1 MPNYYTS
8 FQTVRENIT
17 NCDAPYEPRLIQ
29 DDRRSLKSAAMRFIH
44 KRCVGLRFDP
54 AKEEEYTS
62 KHYTGK
68 SLSEN
73 QIPFNMERDI
83 DRLCLERALGDF
95 LDTGNREDAYTV
107 YYCFLNM
114 FLDGYSNSKGM
125 FESLSEYEQNASTLL
140 TKHRDHYSHSVYVFA
155 LGLAIYDTNKA
166 YRNAFSALYRQ
177 SGADDAEREQKTAHF
192 FLEYWGLCA
201 LFHDIGY
208 PFELSYELAMVYY
221 DREGKTRGDELY
233 PVYRN
238 TEALARLSDNES
250 EHIARLFGRNFSRLE
265 EVLAADIAAKL
276 NAQYSLDETALTKL
290 LIQRPENPDQCGHHM
305 DHAYFSGVRLYR
317 HLVERLGLVKL
328 QREHFDVLSAIVLHN
343 SLFKFNIRGENP
355 PLKMETHPLAYLL
368 MLCDELQCW
377 DRAAYGR
384 KSRKTQ
390 YPMDAAFKFSGSKVE
405 VRYLFAPEL
414 KDIINK
420 YRDIYTKTG
429 VTQNNLGLEQY
440 IAMQNPVNAF
450 RKGIEAIVD
459 PSIKI
464 KVAIGYSKP
473 QKNTKRQYMSRKS
486 FLNLYDLAVKLHAL
500 HAVKR
505 KELPWPP
512 EIWESKYLS
521 QSLEYQLSGI
531 NRAKAFASFLDA
543 VGCLYSDRLL
553 NWDEV
558 KSFTEDEK
566 LIIAPLEHG
575 RWMREHLK
583 MDWHAAE
590 KKIDD
595 IADRERQRCHHL
607 LLKGQPTDEA
617 IKEHFSNKLSKAEQ
631 KKDIIP
637 FLTLSRILKSEGVRI
652 YRVQMN
658 Q

>member
-8 FQTVRENIT
+8 FQAVRENIT

-29 DDRRSLKSAAMRFIH
+29 DDRRSLKSAALHFIH
-44 KRCVGLRFDP
+44 TRCVGMRFDP
-54 AKEEEYTS
+54 IKEEEYTT
-62 KHYTGK
+62 KHYTGR
-68 SLSEN
+68 SLREN

-192 FLEYWGLCA
+192 FLEYWGFCA

-238 TEALARLSDNES
+238 VEALACLRDGEPD
-250 EHIARLFGRNFSRLE
+250 HIARLFGRSFLRLE
-265 EVLAADIAAKL
+265 GALAADIAVKL
-276 NAQYSLDETALTKL
+276 NAQYSLDEAALTKL

-305 DHAYFSGVRLYR
+305 DHAYFSAVRLYR
-317 HLVERLGLVKL
+317 HLVERLGIGKI

-343 SLFKFNIRGENP
+343 SLFKFNIRGNNP

-384 KSRKTQ
+384 RSRKTQ
-390 YPMDAAFKFSGSKVE
+390 YPTDAEFTFSDGSIK

-414 KDIINK
+414 KEIIK
-420 YRDIYTKTG
+420 TCQKIYLKTG
-429 VTQNNLGLEQY
+429 VIQNNLGLEQY
-440 IAMQNPVNAF
+440 NAMQNPANTF
-450 RKGIEAIVD
+450 LKEIEAIVE

-464 KVAIGYSKP
+464 QVATDYSKP
-473 QKNTKRQYMSRKS
+473 QKDTKRQYMSRKS

-500 HAVKR
+500 HAVNR
-505 KELPWPP
+505 KEKPLLPQ
-512 EIWESKYLS
+512 EWEGKFLS

-531 NRAKAFASFLDA
+531 NRAKAFAGFLDA
-543 VGCLYSDRLL
+543 IDCFYSDRLL
-553 NWDEV
+553 NHEEV
-558 KSFTEDEK
+558 KSFTDDEK
-566 LIIAPLEHG
+566 KTIAPLEHG
-575 RWMREHLK
+575 RWMRERLN
-583 MDWHAAE
+583 MDWHVAE
-590 KKIDD
+590 KKIRDK
-595 IADRERQRCHHL
+595 AVREQLRCHHL
-607 LLKGQPTDEA
+607 LLEGQPTDEDIENHFDSLTDA
-617 IKEHFSNKLSKAEQ
+617 DKE
-631 KKDIIP
+631 KDRILFP
-637 FLTLSRILKSEGVRI
+637 TLSRILNSEGVRI
-652 YRVQMN
+652 YHK
-658 Q
+658 